1 MNITVIGTGYVGL
14 VAGTCFADTGNEVI
28 CADLDESKIAS
39 LNEGVIPIYEPGLS
53 DMVRRNVKEER
64 LLFTTD
70 IKDAIERSEII
81 FIAVGTPADE
91 DGSADL
97 KHVLAVARDIGTY
110 MNRYKVVVDK
120 STVPVGTAEKVEA
133 EIKKY
138 TDHKFSVVSNPEFL
152 KEGAALDDFLRP
164 DRVVIGAEDE
174 QASDIMRNL
183 YQPFVRSGKPILV
196 MDRRS
201 AELTKYAANALLATK
216 ISFINDVAN
225 LCDVVG
231 ADIEMVRKGIGSD
244 SRIGPRFIY
253 PGTGYGG
260 SCFPKDVQAIIK
272 TAQDHGYDLDIIRSV
287 ENVNRRQK
295 TILLDKILTYF
306 GGNLEGKTFAM
317 WGLAFKPKTDDM
329 REAPAID
336 MIKGL
341 TAKGAKVQAHDPE
354 ALEEAARIFGEQVGQ
369 DLFLHGK
376 RYDTLDGADALIV
389 MTEWNAF
396 REPDFH
402 LIKEMLQAPAIFD
415 GRNLYDPKRLRD
427 MKIDYFSIGR
437 PTLNGAIERSN
448 GSVKNERL
456 VEKGVL

>member
-1 MNITVIGTGYVGL
+1 MKITVIGTGYVGL
-14 VAGTCFADTGNEVI
+14 VAGTCFADTGNEVV
-28 CADLDESKIAS
+28 CADVNEEKIAR
-39 LNEGVIPIYEPGLS
+39 LNDGIIPIYEPGLS
-53 DMVRRNVKEER
+53 DMVKRNVKEDR
-64 LLFTTD
+64 LFFSTD

-97 KHVLAVARDIGTY
+97 KHVLSVARDIGTY
-110 MNRYKVVVDK
+110 MNGYKVVVDK

-133 EIKKY
+133 EIRRY
-138 TDHKFSVVSNPEFL
+138 TDQKFAVVSNPEFL
-152 KEGAALDDFLRP
+152 KEGAAIDDFLRP
-164 DRVVIGAEDE
+164 DRVVIGTEDE
-174 QASDIMRNL
+174 RAADMMRSL
-183 YQPFVRSGKPILV
+183 YQPFVRSGKPILL

-225 LCDVVG
+225 LCDILG
-231 ADIEMVRKGIGSD
+231 ADVEMVRKGIGTD

-272 TAQDHGYDLDIIRSV
+272 TAQDNGYDLEIVKSV
-287 ENVNRRQK
+287 EKVNRRQK
-295 TILLDKILTYF
+295 TILFDKILNYF
-306 GGNLEGKTFAM
+306 DNEIEGKTFAM

-336 MIKGL
+336 MINSL
-341 TAKGAKVQAHDPE
+341 TSRGALVRAHDPE
-354 ALEEAARIFGEQVGQ
+354 ALGEAKRIFGDKLEKGLS
-369 DLFLHGK
+369 LFEK
-376 RYDTLDGADALIV
+376 RYDALTDADGLIV

-402 LIKEMLQAPAIFD
+402 LIKETLKVPAIFD
-415 GRNLYDPKRLRD
+415 GRNLYDPLRL
-427 MKIDYFSIGR
+427 KNLNIDYFSIGR
-437 PTLNGAIERSN
+437 PRFNSLAKRTNGTL
-448 GSVKNERL
+448 K
-456 VEKGVL
+456 